1 MRPLRLYIKDFLCYD
16 KGYIDFTEFSAAL
29 IVGKKENNDMYSNG
43 VGKTTIFKAMEY
55 VLFNQADTPLERI
68 IRDDTNSCQIV
79 LDFMIGDQV
88 YRLSR
93 SRTKKGSTDLTLLQ
107 RNNVDG
113 DATEVLHSIGEV
125 PYLDKKQTEK
135 YWKDISGSRASDT
148 EKDLAKLI
156 KLNHKSFIST
166 ALFPQNDMSGLP
178 TATPEKRKGI
188 LKEAFNLLV
197 YAKLEKIAKDRVA
210 LLSKDLDKNNTLLA
224 SLGNP
229 SIEIA
234 DLASQLAVANK
245 IITDKQVDLDA
256 LNEESK
262 TYSDKIAAL
271 TTTHAGLEGKFTSLV
286 SKEKLV
292 LSEKTKLETS
302 VKEYQSKRAN
312 VTKAA
317 KELVAEIA
325 ALKESQAKLAALDY
339 AQIDILNEQITEIK
353 KQILNHK
360 VDVKSNQEKL
370 DDANVP
376 LPSGS
381 VCKTCR
387 KPMTDKERKDHK
399 HNIDSD
405 KKSYEKNI
413 KRSNEAI
420 AALMGNEVSLNT
432 NLNSLMRSKQQ
443 LETVNTNLTSKNREM
458 QDKKSIHEEYS
469 ALLDKFT
476 QELADKTVELAT
488 VREDV
493 KNSSLDEANVIKA
506 QIATEKE
513 KLTTL
518 VQRLNILNKEITHH
532 NSSKA
537 VIQHTIEQKT
547 KDSLRK
553 EELTKLLAETDEKL
567 GLFPTVLQ
575 AFSTTGIPNLIIQNV
590 LDDLQIESNNLLQQL
605 KPGLQMSFFIEKT
618 KGNGDQADTLDIKYT
633 INGKDRYYEQLSGA
647 MKLAVAFSL
656 KLGLSFL
663 LQKMIGAD
671 IKFLLLDEIDQALDK
686 ASVDAF
692 ADIVKFFQKDFT
704 ILIITHNDRLKD
716 KFSHAILVEQ
726 DINMVSQA
734 RVVSSW

>member
-16 KGYIDFTEFSAAL
+16 RGYIDFTEFSAAL

-113 DATEVLHSIGEV
+113 DVNDVLHSTGEV
-125 PYLDKKQTEK
+125 PFLDKKQTEK
-135 YWKDISGSRASDT
+135 YWKDISGSRATDT

-156 KLNHKSFIST
+156 KLNHKSFVST

-210 LLSKDLDKNNTLLA
+210 NLTKDVDKNSTLLTSLGDPSKDLLDLSKQLA
-224 SLGNP
+224 S
-229 SIEIA
+229 
-234 DLASQLAVANK
+234 ANK
-245 IITDKQVDLDA
+245 ILSEKQKQLDE

-262 TYSDKIAAL
+262 TYSDKIANL
-271 TTTHAGLEGKFTSLV
+271 TTTHAGLEGKFTALL
-286 SKEKLV
+286 SKEKTV
-292 LSEKTKLETS
+292 LAEKTKLETS

-317 KELVAEIA
+317 KDLVNEIA
-325 ALKESQAKLAALDY
+325 TLKESQAKLASIDY
-339 AQIDILNEQITEIK
+339 AQIDILNEQISEIK

-360 VDVKSNQEKL
+360 VEVKSNQEKL

-387 KPMTDKERKDHK
+387 KPMTDKERKEHK
-399 HNIDSD
+399 IHIEDD
-405 KKSYEKNI
+405 KKLYEKNI
-413 KRSNEAI
+413 RQANESI
-420 AALMGNEVSLNT
+420 AALIGNEVSLNT

-458 QDKKSIHEEYS
+458 QDKKAIHEEYS

-476 QELADKTVELAT
+476 QELALKTVELET

-506 QIATEKE
+506 QI
-513 KLTTL
+513 
-518 VQRLNILNKEITHH
+518 
-532 NSSKA
+532 
-537 VIQHTIEQKT
+537 
-547 KDSLRK
+547 D
-553 EELTKLLAETDEKL
+553 AE
-567 GLFPTVLQ
+567 
-575 AFSTTGIPNLIIQNV
+575 
-590 LDDLQIESNNLLQQL
+590 
-605 KPGLQMSFFIEKT
+605 
-618 KGNGDQADTLDIKYT
+618 
-633 INGKDRYYEQLSGA
+633 
-647 MKLAVAFSL
+647 
-656 KLGLSFL
+656 
-663 LQKMIGAD
+663 
-671 IKFLLLDEIDQALDK
+671 
-686 ASVDAF
+686 
-692 ADIVKFFQKDFT
+692 
-704 ILIITHNDRLKD
+704 
-716 KFSHAILVEQ
+716 
-726 DINMVSQA
+726 
-734 RVVSSW
+734 